1 MKGKGR
7 IIFKLTLCVTID
19 SYHYQRVMMR
29 HYKWERA
36 LRRTQVTV
44 RWWRGRQIGFPDVF
58 DEGESTVV

>member
-1 MKGKGR
+1 
-7 IIFKLTLCVTID
+7 
-19 SYHYQRVMMR
+19 MR

-58 DEGESTVV
+58 DEGESTVVGIKTRLVVFALGILLFGILRYVNV